1 MQIQNEEPCPKGQKF
16 LLTMCKSSKQ
26 AIFQLIN
33 FMNIQQ
39 AESNLSRPKP
49 VLMTP
54 IRRCGSHALRL
65 RLNLSPDFYSPYPMH
80 IIDFMPLVKLYGDLS
95 SDWSYFQL
103 VVDLVGLQNATMVKW
118 DGVALDPV
126 KVFEA
131 IKDQSRSVH
140 RVAWEMLF
148 QAGQQH
154 QAKVVMDKSLD
165 NVYYAAELID
175 LFDDMLFLN
184 VVRDPRAQV
193 SSINKAIIHDYDPIL
208 NTMSWVKAHDQV
220 QGIIEKHPERVLT
233 IRYEDF
239 LTNQEAVL
247 YQVCQF
253 FGIKFEDEMMNVG
266 GSKEAKD
273 ISVLSALWETN
284 SSAPIPAYID
294 KFKKTMSLED
304 IEIIETIASNYMDHY
319 GYEKMTPAKANIT
332 PEAIS
337 EAKRQSPLMKQ
348 QAWAE
353 LQVKDPRDYQLRK
366 FRADY
371 LEMVKKRLLE
381 QQIEV
386 LNRENTAVPSIAL

>member
-1 MQIQNEEPCPKGQKF
+1 
-16 LLTMCKSSKQ
+16 
-26 AIFQLIN
+26 
-33 FMNIQQ
+33 MNIKQT
-39 AESNLSRPKP
+39 ESRLSRPKP

-80 IIDFMPLVKLYGDLS
+80 IVDFMPLVKLYGDLNN
-95 SDWSYFQL
+95 DWSYFQL

-118 DGVALDPV
+118 DNVALDPV
-126 KVFEA
+126 KIFEA
-131 IKDQSRSVH
+131 IKNQSRSVH

-165 NVYYAAELID
+165 NVYYASELID

-193 SSINKAIIHDYDPIL
+193 NSINRAIIHDYDPIL
-208 NTMSWVKAHDQV
+208 NTMSWVKAHDQIQEV
-220 QGIIEKHPERVLT
+220 IKKHPEKVLT

-239 LTNQEAVL
+239 LTNTEAVL
-247 YQVCQF
+247 YKVCQF
-253 FGIKFEDEMMNVG
+253 FGIEFLDSMMDVG
-266 GSKEAKD
+266 SSKEAKD

-294 KFKKTMSLED
+294 KFKKTMSSEE
-304 IEIIETIASNYMDHY
+304 IEIIETIAGKYMDFY
-319 GYEKMTPAKANIT
+319 GYEKMTTAAAQIT
-332 PEAIS
+332 PEAIA
-337 EAKRQSPLMKQ
+337 EAKSQSEPQKQ
-348 QAWAE
+348 KAWSKLKE
-353 LQVKDPRDYQLRK
+353 NDPRDYQLRK
-366 FRADY
+366 FRSDY

-381 QQIEV
+381 QQIKV
-386 LNRENTAVPSIAL
+386 LNRFENTPASSVA